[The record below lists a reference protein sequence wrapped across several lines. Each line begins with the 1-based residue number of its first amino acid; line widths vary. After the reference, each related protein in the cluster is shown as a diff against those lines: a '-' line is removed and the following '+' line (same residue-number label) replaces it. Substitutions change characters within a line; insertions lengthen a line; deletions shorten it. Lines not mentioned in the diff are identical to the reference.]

1 MVTESAQVQTQQVEP
16 PRSAIQTDHRPNRR
30 QVLQTLAVTGG
41 SIALLGACAPSVVRS
56 GKREK
61 IIDLSGLN
69 VEGTSV
75 QFKYDNV
82 QAVLVRTGKSIR
94 AAEFF
99 GVPLVAYS
107 MTCTHLGCVVNTPDA
122 NGQTV
127 CGCHG
132 SRFAA
137 DGTVIDGPANRP
149 LEAIKLEVVDGA
161 VFATGWL
168 DTK

>member
-1 MVTESAQVQTQQVEP
+1 MN
-16 PRSAIQTDHRPNRR
+16 PNRR
-30 QVLQTLAVTGG
+30 QVVQTLALTGG
-41 SIALLGACAPSVVRS
+41 SIAFGSCAPSVVRS

-61 IIDLSGLN
+61 ITDLSSFTA
-69 VEGTSV
+69 EGKSV

-82 QAVLVRTGKSIR
+82 QALLVRTGKSLR
-94 AAEFF
+94 AAEFS
-99 GVPLVAYS
+99 GISLVAYS
-107 MTCTHLGCVVNTPDA
+107 MTCTHLGCVVNAPQV
-122 NGQTV
+122 NGQIT

-132 SRFAA
+132 SRFDA
-137 DGTVIDGPANRP
+137 DGSVIDGPASKP